1 MEMSSTSSQSTESLP
16 LQYPLY
22 RTPMNSQQH
31 LDSLVSSLAQG
42 GCQEI
47 AVIKLPSQAKRNH
60 KTLFSPPNRKGPRAK
75 VSA

>member
-1 MEMSSTSSQSTESLP
+1 
-16 LQYPLY
+16 
-22 RTPMNSQQH
+22 MNSQQH
-31 LDSLVSSLAQG
+31 LDSLVSELAQG

>member
-1 MEMSSTSSQSTESLP
+1 
-16 LQYPLY
+16 
-22 RTPMNSQQH
+22 MNSQQH
-31 LDSLVSSLAQG
+31 LDSLVRQLAND

-47 AVIKLPSQAKRNH
+47 AVIKLPSMAKRNQ